1 MEHEEVRNPFR
12 PQKKKKKKKK
22 KKKSVD
28 THDPAAVDRRRNVL
42 STNV

>member
-12 PQKKKKKKKK
+12 PAK